1 MNLFDFDYNLH
12 PQNLTGDKEE
22 LQNTILNMYRY
33 REIGIET
40 PWYFKQQFTAL
51 FFLNLKKLNELLDV
65 FYGNNFI
72 GSKTTKDGKNNHD
85 RTITDTGSESVDETI
100 DFSLTSHNTD
110 TTKTGNIGDRYLDT
124 PESVLGTSS
133 TQYATNINNRNIS
146 ENMGISETG
155 VSTQSND
162 KTKSTN
168 NKRLDNYTDNESY
181 TITQIYDYSKA
192 LNDRQE
198 LKEIYYWYA
207 TLFEDLFMGV
217 F

>member
-51 FFLNLKKLNELLDV
+51 FFLNLIILNELLDV
-65 FYGNNFI
+65 FYDNKFI
-72 GSKTTKDGKNNHD
+72 GSKTTKDGENNHD

-110 TTKTGNIGDRYLDT
+110 TTKT
-124 PESVLGTSS
+124 
-133 TQYATNINNRNIS
+133 
-146 ENMGISETG
+146 
-155 VSTQSND
+155 
-162 KTKSTN
+162 
-168 NKRLDNYTDNESY
+168 
-181 TITQIYDYSKA
+181 
-192 LNDRQE
+192 
-198 LKEIYYWYA
+198 
-207 TLFEDLFMGV
+207 
-217 F
+217 